1 MEINEDLKNKVKLK
15 MTMSKMIDEINA
27 ETIQPKPNFI
37 FKKWIAVACV
47 CVIFT
52 TGIVFAKEIEN
63 FIKDKFSLGKGVQTA
78 VDNGYIEHLDNNYT
92 FSNVSVSN
100 ENNDSILDNFDVGIK
115 INDFMM
121 AETNLSIEF
130 EIKFDEKINKYKD
143 LSKKINGNTDFESFG
158 NLELNDLFILDEE
171 NKLICSSF
179 NKETFEDFCNKH
191 NLPYKINEFS
201 ENYFCSTTNSLP
213 TDINSTNNTVKLV
226 YTISPDNILNSKHLT
241 LYFNKLKFTSKP
253 GFSEESDGLTL
264 TGNWK
269 FDIDIPE
276 YMYNHEDV
284 FYEVVSCE
292 NKDFD
297 VYEAKATDTGF
308 EIGIIVSNIEKPTM
322 PEELRLREA
331 EIMDKQGYINYTTRE
346 DFIQLFGDEKYAD
359 MYEEYNLKLK
369 PISGSGFHCTW
380 ENLTDGCY
388 ILDEKN
394 NRFEASRLNIN
405 RKCYS
410 DFIEENKYHFYETF
424 EITKYNSTDTIT
436 VIIDFYK
443 KPVKIVLKKI

>member
-1 MEINEDLKNKVKLK
+1 
-15 MTMSKMIDEINA
+15 
-27 ETIQPKPNFI
+27 
-37 FKKWIAVACV
+37 
-47 CVIFT
+47 
-52 TGIVFAKEIEN
+52 
-63 FIKDKFSLGKGVQTA
+63 
-78 VDNGYIEHLDNNYT
+78 
-92 FSNVSVSN
+92 
-100 ENNDSILDNFDVGIK
+100 
-115 INDFMM
+115 
-121 AETNLSIEF
+121 
-130 EIKFDEKINKYKD
+130 
-143 LSKKINGNTDFESFG
+143 
-158 NLELNDLFILDEE
+158 
-171 NKLICSSF
+171 
-179 NKETFEDFCNKH
+179 
-191 NLPYKINEFS
+191 
-201 ENYFCSTTNSLP
+201 
-213 TDINSTNNTVKLV
+213 
-226 YTISPDNILNSKHLT
+226 
-241 LYFNKLKFTSKP
+241 
-253 GFSEESDGLTL
+253 
-264 TGNWK
+264 
-269 FDIDIPE
+269 
-276 YMYNHEDV
+276 MYNHEDV

-369 PISGSGFHCTW
+369 PISVSGFHCTW

>member
-100 ENNDSILDNFDVGIK
+100 ENNNYILDNFDVGIK

-191 NLPYKINEFS
+191 DLSYKINEFS

-276 YMYNHEDV
+276 YMYNHEDI

-308 EIGIIVSNIEKPTM
+308 EIGIIVSNIEKPTI
-322 PEELRLREA
+322 PEELINPKTGLEYIFNSK
-331 EIMDKQGYINYTTRE
+331 EELLEVSEDKRFEDLYIEFN
-346 DFIQLFGDEKYAD
+346 EKNWPIRVNGSSVAPWI
-359 MYEEYNLKLK
+359 EY
-369 PISGSGFHCTW
+369 
-380 ENLTDGCY
+380 TDGCY
-388 ILDEKN
+388 VTNSHNKKFNYSSNPSRKQYSKFLDG
-394 NRFEASRLNIN
+394 
-405 RKCYS
+405 
-410 DFIEENKYHFYETF
+410 NKFDFYETF
-424 EITKYNSTDTIT
+424 DLTKYDATNTLT
-436 VIIDFYK
+436 VIIEVYG
-443 KPVKIVLKKI
+443 KPYCIKFQKI